1 MASAAC
7 NRARLAVTASAFA
20 LVVAAGPALA
30 QDAAPSQDAT
40 SVGDIIVTAQKREQ
54 SIQDVPIAV
63 TALSAETLD
72 AMKIDG
78 GSELVRAVPNVSFSK
93 SNFSMYNFSIRGVGT
108 KAISASSDPA
118 VAVSFNN
125 TPLIRNRL
133 FEQEYLDVNRVEVLR
148 GPQGTLYG
156 RNATGGVVNMIPNLP
171 GPNFDAM
178 MKAEAGNYNSM
189 RGQMMVNIPV
199 TDTFWIRAAGSL
211 TKREGFDYNTFNET
225 RVNDRDLYSTR
236 LSAAWEPTDRFSANL
251 IWEHFGEDDR
261 RSRTGKQLCT
271 KDEGPTQVGSF
282 TVTDSF
288 TRNRMSQGCMAS
300 SLFDDAAYGTPN
312 GGAFSH
318 VFMGA
323 LMSYGYDPD
332 EFIPA
337 SAFYYL
343 TDPYAGVTQSKDL
356 REIST
361 AYDPKFRAENDVVQL
376 NWRYEFNNGL
386 TFHSQTAFAKDDY
399 YSTQDY
405 SRYVSNDIFADSS
418 IVRSSWPGGP
428 ALPPSPAAPGGIY
441 TDPQL
446 GPSSSILSVDVSQS
460 DNKQFT
466 QEFRLQSSWD
476 GRFNFSLGANYL
488 DFKSED
494 NYYVFNNLFS
504 FIGEYFYNQ
513 KLSSGF
519 LDTIPCGDPS
529 APSWRECVYVE
540 YSPLSELEGDG
551 HNYFRSRNVV
561 RTRSLGVFGEAY
573 WDVADTVRVTAGLRY
588 TDDRKTT
595 TPYPSQLLL
604 GASPDGTP
612 GLSSGG
618 YVNRGY
624 PALPDVKQSWD
635 AVTGRFVVDWKP
647 NVAFS
652 DDTLVYASYSRG
664 YKGGG
669 TNPPRV
675 DINPEVIQYQPLA
688 SEFAPEYINAFE
700 VGTKNSF
707 MDGRM
712 RLNATA
718 FYYDYS
724 DYQVSQIVDR
734 ISLNENFDARIWG
747 IELEG
752 AFYPTPA
759 WRIDANV
766 GYLNTRVA
774 DGEKSIDVMNR
785 TQGNADW
792 TLLRPWVQVPS
803 NCIAPTKHVE
813 TILNFGFDGTTTGQA
828 LQALCSGSARYGSFN
843 PEFDTILPMWAFFGF
858 TYDGVTE
865 APNYGRG
872 FDADLS
878 GNELP
883 NSPNWT
889 ANVGT
894 QYTLPV
900 NGWDITFRADYYWQG
915 ESYFRI
921 YNTEYDKLKS
931 WDNTNISVTA
941 ENVVSGLSV
950 QFYVKNVFDKTP
962 ITDAFTNSD
971 DTGLTTNVFTLDPRL
986 VAISVSKKF

>member
-1 MASAAC
+1 
-7 NRARLAVTASAFA
+7 
-20 LVVAAGPALA
+20 
-30 QDAAPSQDAT
+30 
-40 SVGDIIVTAQKREQ
+40 
-54 SIQDVPIAV
+54 
-63 TALSAETLD
+63 
-72 AMKIDG
+72 
-78 GSELVRAVPNVSFSK
+78 
-93 SNFSMYNFSIRGVGT
+93 
-108 KAISASSDPA
+108 
-118 VAVSFNN
+118 
-125 TPLIRNRL
+125 
-133 FEQEYLDVNRVEVLR
+133 
-148 GPQGTLYG
+148 
-156 RNATGGVVNMIPNLP
+156 
-171 GPNFDAM
+171 
-178 MKAEAGNYNSM
+178 
-189 RGQMMVNIPV
+189 
-199 TDTFWIRAAGSL
+199 
-211 TKREGFDYNTFNET
+211 
-225 RVNDRDLYSTR
+225 
-236 LSAAWEPTDRFSANL
+236 
-251 IWEHFGEDDR
+251 
-261 RSRTGKQLCT
+261 
-271 KDEGPTQVGSF
+271 
-282 TVTDSF
+282 
-288 TRNRMSQGCMAS
+288 
-300 SLFDDAAYGTPN
+300 
-312 GGAFSH
+312 
-318 VFMGA
+318 
-323 LMSYGYDPD
+323 
-332 EFIPA
+332 
-337 SAFYYL
+337 
-343 TDPYAGVTQSKDL
+343 
-356 REIST
+356 
-361 AYDPKFRAENDVVQL
+361 
-376 NWRYEFNNGL
+376 
-386 TFHSQTAFAKDDY
+386 
-399 YSTQDY
+399 
-405 SRYVSNDIFADSS
+405 
-418 IVRSSWPGGP
+418 
-428 ALPPSPAAPGGIY
+428 
-441 TDPQL
+441 
-446 GPSSSILSVDVSQS
+446 
-460 DNKQFT
+460 
-466 QEFRLQSSWD
+466 
-476 GRFNFSLGANYL
+476 
-488 DFKSED
+488 
-494 NYYVFNNLFS
+494 
-504 FIGEYFYNQ
+504 
-513 KLSSGF
+513 
-519 LDTIPCGDPS
+519 
-529 APSWRECVYVE
+529 
-540 YSPLSELEGDG
+540 
-551 HNYFRSRNVV
+551 
-561 RTRSLGVFGEAY
+561 
-573 WDVADTVRVTAGLRY
+573 
-588 TDDRKTT
+588 
-595 TPYPSQLLL
+595 LL

-647 NVAFS
+647 NLAFS

-700 VGTKNSF
+700 IGTKNSF

-747 IELEG
+747 VELEG

-759 WRIDANV
+759 WRIDANI

-813 TILNFGFDGTTTGQA
+813 TILSFGFDGPTTGQA

-843 PEFDTILPMWAFFGF
+843 PDFDTILPMWAFFGF

-889 ANVGT
+889 ANIGT

-900 NGWDITFRADYYWQG
+900 NGWDFTFRADYYWQG

-931 WDNTNISVTA
+931 WDNTNISITA

-986 VAISVSKKF
+986 MAISVSKKF